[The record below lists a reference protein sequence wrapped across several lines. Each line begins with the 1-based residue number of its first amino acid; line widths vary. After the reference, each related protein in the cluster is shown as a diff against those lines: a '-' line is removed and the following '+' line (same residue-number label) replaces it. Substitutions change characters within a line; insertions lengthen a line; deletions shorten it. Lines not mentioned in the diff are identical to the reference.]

1 MEGRT
6 IEREDDRLNIDMNGA
21 GDVQWRIYG
30 GAQKFSEVM

>member
-6 IEREDDRLNIDMNGA
+6 IEREDDRLNIDMNRA

-30 GAQKFSEVM
+30 GGPKNFLK